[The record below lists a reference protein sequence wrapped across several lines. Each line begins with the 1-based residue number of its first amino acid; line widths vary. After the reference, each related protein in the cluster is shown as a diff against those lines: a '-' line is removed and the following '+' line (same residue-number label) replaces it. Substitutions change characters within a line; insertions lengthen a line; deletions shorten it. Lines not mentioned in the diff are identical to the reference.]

1 MHMSTIFKKII
12 DKEIL
17 ASIVYEDDV
26 VLAFLDIYPIRK
38 GHTLIIP
45 KKESV
50 NIYDTDAD
58 TLAHMMVVAQKVAV
72 GITETFHAPAV
83 NIHMNNGAE
92 AGQDIFHIHLHV
104 IPRYERGEAFVVPK
118 HESYDE
124 GEEREYAEKLK
135 TAIA

>member
-1 MHMSTIFKKII
+1 MSTIFKKII
-12 DKEIL
+12 DREIP

-50 NIYDTDAD
+50 NIFDTDAD
-58 TLAHMMVVAQKVAV
+58 TLAHMMIVAQKIAV
-72 GITETFHAPAV
+72 GITQSLGAPAV
-83 NIHMNNGAE
+83 NIHMNNGTE
-92 AGQDIFHIHLHV
+92 AGQDVFHIHLHV

-124 GEEREYAEKLK
+124 GEERECAEKLK